1 MNFPSSKK
9 LETVVNLQFVFVAST
24 WHLYQSSLTTPKK
37 NTNLFLSSPHT
48 ARSEYWPTLYMSV
61 QWSQQVNVAW
71 NDNMQNVQKIIWNN
85 NFQNCPFERLKTLI
99 AQYILIWITVNEMKL
114 YLTLFLERKRN
125 GRNPW
130 RIIGSWLWCK
140 ELILCAG

>member
-24 WHLYQSSLTTPKK
+24 WHLYQSSLTTPQKYK
-37 NTNLFLSSPHT
+37 TILSSTHCT
-48 ARSEYWPTLYMSV
+48 RRVLTNALYVCAVKSGD
-61 QWSQQVNVAW
+61 QFYLEWQY
-71 NDNMQNVQKIIWNN
+71 MQNVQKIIWNN